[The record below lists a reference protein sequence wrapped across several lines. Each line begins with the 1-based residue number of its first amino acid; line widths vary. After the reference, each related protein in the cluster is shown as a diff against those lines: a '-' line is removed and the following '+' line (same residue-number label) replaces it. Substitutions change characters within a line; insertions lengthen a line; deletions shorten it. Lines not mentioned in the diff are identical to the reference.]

1 MCGFKISD
9 TAIREERIK
18 KRRSRA
24 EPWDARADAR
34 GSNEGLTTSE
44 TEIKRSTSLQIKEIM
59 YMKVTCISLS
69 SYCLA
74 SQRALEM

>member
-34 GSNEGLTTSE
+34 GSNKGLTTSE
-44 TEIKRSTSLQIKEIM
+44 TEIKRSTNL
-59 YMKVTCISLS
+59 
-69 SYCLA
+69 
-74 SQRALEM
+74 